1 MNRIA
6 RAPRFRRPRRG
17 FTLIEIMITVTLLAI
32 VGSILTTVLVRQQR
46 FHRAVAQV
54 TDARA
59 RMRDI
64 ATILPTDLRSISTA
78 GGDILGISDT
88 SIQFR
93 AFVGAG
99 IVCRFATASGVAPA
113 IIELPP
119 TELTSGNVLASWIN
133 PPQPN
138 DIAYLYDSGVKDG
151 NIDDAWGVYTISDTT
166 SEANAAWCPTS
177 SGFTVAGD
185 ATKRRYRIT
194 LSTAPNQTR
203 VEIGAPIRFAREV
216 RYSVYQATDGQW
228 YVGYQT
234 CTPHATYGNAGT
246 CGSREVLAGPV
257 LPGAADTTSSGLFFV
272 FRKRD
277 GTRVTALSAADT
289 ISSVNVGIRTLSGS
303 LLGATSTK
311 AASEQGGD
319 SLRFT
324 VGIRNRI

>member
-1 MNRIA
+1 MRST
-6 RAPRFRRPRRG
+6 RPSRRG
-17 FTLIEIMITVTLLAI
+17 FTLIEIMIAVTLLGI
-32 VGSILTTVLVRQQR
+32 IGSILTTVLVRQQR
-46 FHRAVAQV
+46 FHRAVGQV

-78 GGDILGISDT
+78 GRDILGISDT

-93 AFVGAG
+93 AFVGSA
-99 IVCRFATASGVAPA
+99 VLCNYASAT

-119 TELTSGNVLASWIN
+119 QELASGNVLASWIN

-138 DIAYLYDSGVKDG
+138 DIAYLYDSGTQAG
-151 NIDDAWGVYTISDTT
+151 NVDDAWAVFTVADTV

-177 SGFTVAGD
+177 RGFATAAD

-194 LSTAPNQTR
+194 LTTAPNQAR
-203 VEIGAPIRFAREV
+203 VVLGAPIRFAREV
-216 RYSVYQATDGQW
+216 RYSVYLASDAQW
-228 YVGYQT
+228 YVGFQS
-234 CTPHATYGNAGT
+234 CTPNVTYGLPGT
-246 CGSREVLAGPV
+246 CGTREVLAGPV
-257 LPGAADTTSSGLFFV
+257 KPGTSDTTTSGFYFV

-277 GTRVTALSAADT
+277 GSRVTTLSAADT
-289 ISSVNVGIRTLSGS
+289 ISNVTVGIRTTSGS
-303 LLGATSTK
+303 LLGATSSK
-311 AASEQGGD
+311 AAAELGGD

>member
-1 MNRIA
+1 MPSRVRNRH
-6 RAPRFRRPRRG
+6 G
-17 FTLIEIMITVTLLAI
+17 VTLIEIMIAVTLLGI
-32 VGSILTTVLVRQQR
+32 IGSILTAVLVRQQR

-78 GGDILGISDT
+78 GRDILGISDT

-93 AFVGAG
+93 AFVGSA
-99 IVCRFATASGVAPA
+99 IVCDYEGPT

-119 TELTSGNVLASWIN
+119 QELASGNVLASWIN

-138 DIAYLYDSGVKDG
+138 DIAYLYDSGTEAG
-151 NIDDAWGVYTISDTT
+151 NVDDTWATFSVVDTA
-166 SEANAAWCPTS
+166 SAAEAGWCPTS
-177 SGFTVAGD
+177 RGFTTVAD
-185 ATKRRYRIT
+185 AGARRYRIT
-194 LSTAPNQTR
+194 LNAAPNQTR

-216 RYSVYQATDGQW
+216 RYSAYLASDNQW
-228 YVGYQT
+228 YVGFQS
-234 CTPHATYGNAGT
+234 CTPNFGTNNPGT
-246 CGSREVLAGPV
+246 CGAREVLAGPV
-257 LPGAADTTSSGLFFV
+257 KPGTADTTTSGLFFV

-277 GTRVTALSAADT
+277 GTRVTTIATTDT
-289 ISSVNVGIRTLSGS
+289 IASVSVGIRTTSGS
-303 LLGATSTK
+303 LLGATSSK

>member
-1 MNRIA
+1 MTSRA
-6 RAPRFRRPRRG
+6 RHRHG
-17 FTLIEIMITVTLLAI
+17 FTLIEIMIAVTLLGI
-32 VGSILTTVLVRQQR
+32 IGSILTAVLVRQQR

-78 GGDILGISDT
+78 GRDILGISDT

-93 AFVGAG
+93 AFVGSG
-99 IVCRFATASGVAPA
+99 IVCNYASATV
-113 IIELPP
+113 IELPP
-119 TELTSGNVLASWIN
+119 QELASGNVLASWIN

-138 DIAYLYDSGVKDG
+138 DIAYLYDSGVEAG
-151 NIDDAWGVYTISDTT
+151 NLDDTWGVFQVTDTA
-166 SEANAAWCPTS
+166 SEANSAWCPTS
-177 SGFTVAGD
+177 KGF
-185 ATKRRYRIT
+185 ATAADNGARRYRIT
-194 LSTAPNQTR
+194 LGTAPNQAR

-216 RYSVYQATDGQW
+216 RYSVYLASDNQW
-228 YVGYQT
+228 YVGFQP
-234 CTPHATYGNAGT
+234 CTPNFGTNNAGT
-246 CGSREVLAGPV
+246 CGAREVLAGPV
-257 LPGAADTTSSGLFFV
+257 KPGTADTTTSGLFFV

-277 GTRVTALSAADT
+277 GVRVTTLAATDT
-289 ISSVNVGIRTLSGS
+289 IASVSVGIRTTSGS
-303 LLGATSTK
+303 LLGATSSK

>member
-1 MNRIA
+1 MKRKQTV
-6 RAPRFRRPRRG
+6 RRG
-17 FTLIEIMITVTLLAI
+17 FTLIEIMIAVTLLGI
-32 VGSILTTVLVRQQR
+32 IGSILTAVLVRQQR

-78 GGDILGISDT
+78 GRDILGISDT

-93 AFVGAG
+93 AFVGSAIMCRIAG
-99 IVCRFATASGVAPA
+99 TVASPPATLV
-113 IIELPP
+113 ELPP
-119 TELTSGNVLASWIN
+119 QELTSGNVLASWIN

-138 DIAYLYDSGVKDG
+138 DIAYFYDSGVEAG
-151 NIDDAWGVYTISDTT
+151 NLDDSWKVTTITDTT
-166 SEANAAWCPTS
+166 SGAESAWCPTS
-177 SGFTVAGD
+177 TGFTTAAD

-194 LSTAPNQTR
+194 VDSVLLASR
-203 VEIGAPIRFAREV
+203 IEVGAPIRFAREV
-216 RYSVYQATDGQW
+216 RYSVYLASDGQW
-228 YVGYQT
+228 YVGFQA
-234 CTPHATYGNAGT
+234 CAPSATYNSPGT

-257 LPGAADTTSSGLFFV
+257 KPGTADTTTSGLFFV
-272 FRKRD
+272 FRKRNGD
-277 GTRVTALSAADT
+277 RVTAISASDT
-289 ISSVNVGIRTLSGS
+289 ISSVSVGIRTLSGS
-303 LLGATSTK
+303 LLGATSSK